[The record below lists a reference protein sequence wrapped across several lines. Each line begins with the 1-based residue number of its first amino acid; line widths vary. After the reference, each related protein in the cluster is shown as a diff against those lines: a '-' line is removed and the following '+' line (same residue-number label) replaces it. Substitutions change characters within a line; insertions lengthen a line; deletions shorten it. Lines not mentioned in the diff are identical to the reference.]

1 VSTPISVSGI
11 SRINRP
17 RGGAPSQRGFTL
29 IELMVV
35 LVVVGLLIS
44 LVGMN
49 IGGGGERRELTEVS
63 RTLYLRMQAAADE
76 AVLTSREIGIRF
88 GEDNR
93 YRFLSFDR
101 DEAEWVPESRGGL
114 PGGRLP
120 EWAEIEIQSE
130 GDSGG
135 GTGLGD
141 SDAELIPHIVFF
153 SSGEITPFELSIWWR
168 KQQDAAHRI
177 QSDGVNG
184 PDWSEPG
191 DESEGGDF

>member
-1 VSTPISVSGI
+1 M
-11 SRINRP
+11 P
-17 RGGAPSQRGFTL
+17 RSSSQQGFTL

-49 IGGGGERRELTEVS
+49 IGGGGERRELTEVT

-76 AVLTSREIGIRF
+76 AVLTSSEIGIRF
-88 GEDNR
+88 EEDNR
-93 YRFLSFDR
+93 YRFLTFDR
-101 DEAEWVPESRGGL
+101 DNAEWAPEPPGGL

-141 SDAELIPHIVFF
+141 DEAELIPDIVFF
-153 SSGEITPFELSIWWR
+153 SSGEMTPFELSIWWR
-168 KQQDAAHRI
+168 KQEEAVHLI
-177 QSDGVNG
+177 HSDGVNG
-184 PDWSEPG
+184 PNWSEPG
-191 DESEGGDF
+191 DEAGDGGLRP

>member
-1 VSTPISVSGI
+1 
-11 SRINRP
+11 
-17 RGGAPSQRGFTL
+17 
-29 IELMVV
+29 MVV

-153 SSGEITPFELSIWWR
+153 RVAKSPRLSFPSGGGSSRTQPTASRATALMARIGQNPVTSR
-168 KQQDAAHRI
+168 KEGISDHEAARE
-177 QSDGVNG
+177 QGSRLYAD
-184 PDWSEPG
+184 
-191 DESEGGDF
+191 